1 MNWKELII
9 YLILHDTQHRMNI
22 AMKNKIIILSLIGIL
37 LSTFTFAAD
46 DRNPKK
52 KREHNEIHQALPEPD
67 LLPQPLRPH
76 RIVEAITEARRHH
89 INGNEKRFGIDV
101 SHYQGRINWDVV
113 ATDPNVSYAYL
124 KATEGAGYL
133 DDTYLYNLREA
144 RRTGVKVGCYHFFS
158 PTASV
163 MAQLKNF
170 TSNVDLKGHDLI
182 PIIDVETRGRSSLKD
197 FCARLQTFLAGVEKH
212 YGVKPII
219 YTSSNFYNKYLA
231 GRFMDY
237 KYMIARYH
245 DEVPEL
251 TDDIRFVM
259 WQFTASGRIN
269 GIRTAVDRSR
279 FMDDYDLSDI
289 LLP

>member
-1 MNWKELII
+1 
-9 YLILHDTQHRMNI
+9 
-22 AMKNKIIILSLIGIL
+22 MKNKIIL
-37 LSTFTFAAD
+37 LSFIWLLFFASAFAAG
-46 DRNPKK
+46 DRNPRH
-52 KREHNEIHQALPEPD
+52 KREQNENHLALPEPD
-67 LLPQPLRPH
+67 ILPSPLRPH
-76 RIVEAITEARRHH
+76 PVVEAVAEAKRHR
-89 INGNEKRFGIDV
+89 INGSEKRFGIDV
-101 SHYQGRINWDVV
+101 SHYQGRINWDMV
-113 ATDPNVSYAYL
+113 AADPNVSYAYL

-158 PTASV
+158 PTAAV
-163 MAQLKNF
+163 MAQLKNL

-182 PIIDVETRGRSSLKD
+182 PIIDVETRGRSNLHD
-197 FCARLQTFLAGVEKH
+197 FCARLRSFLTGVEKH

-231 GRFMDY
+231 GRFTDY
-237 KYMIARYH
+237 LYMIARYH

-259 WQFTASGRIN
+259 WQFTASGQVN

>member
-1 MNWKELII
+1 
-9 YLILHDTQHRMNI
+9 MNI
-22 AMKNKIIILSLIGIL
+22 PMKNKIILLPLIWL
-37 LSTFTFAAD
+37 LFFASAFAAS
-46 DRNPKK
+46 DRNPRH
-52 KREHNEIHQALPEPD
+52 KRKQNENHLALPEPD
-67 LLPQPLRPH
+67 ILPSPLRPH
-76 RIVEAITEARRHH
+76 PVVEAVAEAKRHR
-89 INGNEKRFGIDV
+89 INGSEKRFGIDV
-101 SHYQGRINWDVV
+101 SHYQGRINWDMV
-113 ATDPNVSYAYL
+113 AADPNVSYAYL

-158 PTASV
+158 PTAAV
-163 MAQLKNF
+163 MAQLKNL

-182 PIIDVETRGRSSLKD
+182 PIIDVETRGRSSLHD
-197 FCARLQTFLAGVEKH
+197 FCARLRSFLTGVEKH

-231 GRFMDY
+231 GRFTDY
-237 KYMIARYH
+237 LYMIARYH

-259 WQFTASGRIN
+259 WQFTASGQVN